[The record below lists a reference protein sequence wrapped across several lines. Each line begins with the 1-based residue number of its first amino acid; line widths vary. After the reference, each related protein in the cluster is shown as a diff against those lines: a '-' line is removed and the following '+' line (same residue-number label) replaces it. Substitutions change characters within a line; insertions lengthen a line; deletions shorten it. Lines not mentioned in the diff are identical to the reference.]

1 MLEPEGTVEIKFRMK
16 ELVKSMAR
24 LDSKYISIQE
34 SLSKPGLTPEE
45 REKLNDKSREREVQ
59 LAPIY
64 HQVRKMITKQ
74 N

>member
-45 REKLNDKSREREVQ
+45 REKLNDKLKEREVQ

-64 HQVRKMITKQ
+64 HQVRK
-74 N
+74 

>member
-24 LDSKYISIQE
+24 LDSKYMSIQE

-45 REKLNDKSREREVQ
+45 REKLNDKLREREVQ

-74 N
+74 I

>member
-45 REKLNDKSREREVQ
+45 REKLNDKLREREVQ

>member
-45 REKLNDKSREREVQ
+45 REKLNDKLREREVQ

-64 HQVRKMITKQ
+64 HQVRKMITKR

>member
-24 LDSKYISIQE
+24 LDSKYILIQE

-45 REKLNDKSREREVQ
+45 RDKLNDKLKERELQ

-64 HQVRKMITKQ
+64 HQVRK
-74 N
+74 